1 MYKIAV
7 FTLKKIVFVGAPCV
21 IKSSMPKG

>member
-1 MYKIAV
+1 LP
-7 FTLKKIVFVGAPCV
+7 FLPKKLVFVGAPCV